1 MGTLFVLKLQV
12 GDLDFIPE
20 LYCEKGG
27 ISFEGDSLKQ
37 TTFTTVQACKEECA
51 NTKGCAVFVANHAT
65 LKTCDLQGNDHGGEK
80 SSEGVTSGRMSC
92 YEDHYCW
99 KKGFRFLAASIKN
112 IPFTTVEACI
122 EECAKTE
129 GCLVFEAAAG
139 TNNRC
144 WLKNKDSGEEK
155 CSIVTAVRMSCYEDH
170 YCSKKGFKLL
180 GGNFKNIPFTTV
192 QACKEECAKTEGCT
206 AFTTVAGT
214 VNECRLKNKD
224 HGAES
229 ADPNSI
235 SARMSCYE
243 DHHCWKKGIS
253 LPGGVIK
260 NIPFTTVEACKEECA
275 KTEGCVAFATNAGA
289 VNECRLKNKD
299 HGAESAGP
307 NSISARM
314 SCYEDHYCLK
324 KGFGLKTG
332 GIIKS
337 IPFTTV
343 EACKEECAKT
353 EGCVVFTTTAGTV
366 NECRLKN
373 KDHGA
378 EYAGGFH
385 ITAFMSCY
393 AGNN

>member
-1 MGTLFVLKLQV
+1 MGILFVLKLQV

-51 NTKGCAVFVANHAT
+51 NTK
-65 LKTCDLQGNDHGGEK
+65 
-80 SSEGVTSGRMSC
+80 
-92 YEDHYCW
+92 
-99 KKGFRFLAASIKN
+99 
-112 IPFTTVEACI
+112 
-122 EECAKTE
+122 
-129 GCLVFEAAAG
+129 
-139 TNNRC
+139 
-144 WLKNKDSGEEK
+144 
-155 CSIVTAVRMSCYEDH
+155 
-170 YCSKKGFKLL
+170 
-180 GGNFKNIPFTTV
+180 
-192 QACKEECAKTEGCT
+192 GCT

-260 NIPFTTVEACKEECA
+260 NILFTTVEACKEECA

-289 VNECRLKNKD
+289 ANECRLKNKD

-324 KGFGLKTG
+324 KGISLPG
-332 GIIKS
+332 GVIKN
-337 IPFTTV
+337 ILFTTV

-353 EGCVVFTTTAGTV
+353 EGCVAFATNAGAANKCRLKNKDHGAESADPNSISARMSCYEDHYCLKKGFGLKTGGAIKNIPFTTVQACKEECAKTEGCVAFTTAAGTV
-366 NECRLKN
+366 NKCRLKN